1 MQDPNSLTG
10 ILTSLIPFIAIF
22 AIFYFLFIRP
32 QKNQQKK
39 HKEMLE
45 ALQAGDKVV
54 SYGGIMCEIVKKEE
68 NYFIVISGESTMKLV
83 KEYIAYKVEQ

>member
-1 MQDPNSLTG
+1 MEQTSTMG
-10 ILTSLIPFIAIF
+10 ILTSIIPFIAIF

-45 ALQAGDKVV
+45 SLKAGDKVV
-54 SYGGIMCEIVKKEE
+54 SYGGIVCEIIKVDEK
-68 NYFIVISGESTMKLV
+68 FFTIRSGESVMQLA
-83 KEYIAYKVEQ
+83 KEYVAYKVEQ

>member
-1 MQDPNSLTG
+1 MEQNSAMG

-32 QKNQQKK
+32 QRNQQKK

-45 ALQAGDKVV
+45 ALKVGDKVV
-54 SYGGIMCEIVKKEE
+54 SYGGVVCQIVKVDEKI
-68 NYFIVISGESTMKLV
+68 FTVRSGESVMQLAR
-83 KEYIAYKVEQ
+83 EYIAYKIEE

>member
-1 MQDPNSLTG
+1 MEQTNAMG
-10 ILTSLIPFIAIF
+10 ILTSLIPFVAIF

-45 ALQAGDKVV
+45 ALKAGDKVV
-54 SYGGIMCEIVKKEE
+54 SYGGIVCEIIKVDEK
-68 NYFIVISGESTMKLV
+68 FFTIRSGESVMQLA
-83 KEYIAYKVEQ
+83 KEYVAYKVEQ

>member
-1 MQDPNSLTG
+1 MEQTSAMG
-10 ILTSLIPFIAIF
+10 ILTSLIPFVAIF

-45 ALQAGDKVV
+45 SLKAGDKVV
-54 SYGGIMCEIVKKEE
+54 SYGGIMCEIIKVDEK
-68 NYFIVISGESTMKLV
+68 FFTIRSGESVMQLA
-83 KEYIAYKVEQ
+83 KEYVAYKVEQ

>member
-1 MQDPNSLTG
+1 MEQTSAMG

-45 ALQAGDKVV
+45 SLKVGDKIV
-54 SYGGIMCEIVKKEE
+54 SYGGVMCEIVKVDEK
-68 NYFIVISGESTMKLV
+68 FFTIRSGESIMHLA
-83 KEYIAYKVEQ
+83 KEYVAYKVEQ

>member
-45 ALQAGDKVV
+45 ALQTGDKVV

-68 NYFIVISGESTMKLV
+68 NYFLVRSGESTMKLV

>member
-1 MQDPNSLTG
+1 MEQTSAMG
-10 ILTSLIPFIAIF
+10 ILTSIIPFIAIF

-45 ALQAGDKVV
+45 SLKAGDKVV
-54 SYGGIMCEIVKKEE
+54 SYGGIVCEIIKVDEK
-68 NYFIVISGESTMKLV
+68 FFTIRSGESVMQLA
-83 KEYIAYKVEQ
+83 KEYVAYKVEQ

>member
-1 MQDPNSLTG
+1 MEQTSAMG

-32 QKNQQKK
+32 QKKQQKK

-45 ALQAGDKVV
+45 SLKTGDKVV
-54 SYGGIMCEIVKKEE
+54 SYGGIVSEIIKVDEK
-68 NYFIVISGESTMKLV
+68 FFTIRSGESIMQLA
-83 KEYIAYKVEQ
+83 KEYVAYKVEQ

>member
-1 MQDPNSLTG
+1 MEQTSAMG

-45 ALQAGDKVV
+45 ALKAGDKVV
-54 SYGGIMCEIVKKEE
+54 SYGGIMCEIIKVDEK
-68 NYFIVISGESTMKLV
+68 FFTIRSGESVMQLA
-83 KEYIAYKVEQ
+83 KEYVAYKVEQ

>member
-1 MQDPNSLTG
+1 MQDANSLTG
-10 ILTSLIPFIAIF
+10 ILTSLVPFIAIF

-39 HKEMLE
+39 HKQMLE
-45 ALQAGDKVV
+45 ALQVGDKVV
-54 SYGGIMCEIVKKEE
+54 SYGGIMCEIIKKED
-68 NYFIVISGESTMKLV
+68 NHFLVRSGESTMKLV

>member
-10 ILTSLIPFIAIF
+10 ILTSLIPFIVIF

-68 NYFIVISGESTMKLV
+68 NYFLVRSGESTM
-83 KEYIAYKVEQ
+83 